1 METVRLYEG
10 YVVRDSIWV
19 SVAKELKRVQEIRRT
34 VEQQESQLI
43 QELKKLSLGL
53 NSRAD
58 GFIFTKSIR
67 KGLVEYKNIPELMG
81 VDLERYRKESTEA
94 WKLEQVL

>member
-1 METVRLYEG
+1 METIRLYEG

-19 SVAKELKRVQEIRRT
+19 SVAKELKRVQEIRRS
-34 VEQQESQLI
+34 VEQQEVQLI
-43 QELKKLSLGL
+43 QELKNLSQGI

-58 GFIFTKSIR
+58 GFIFTRSVR
-67 KGLVEYKNIPELMG
+67 KGLVDYKSIPELKG
-81 VDLERYRKESTEA
+81 VDLEMYRKESTES